1 MNVRI
6 SLLII
11 TVVLSL
17 YLASFARAAEP
28 MPYTGEALAKL
39 HEAQERYRAPKE
51 LTGDDDSKVR
61 GYIDRQRKVFA
72 AAGFDYERS
81 MKRIIN
87 DIQFDR
93 YVVNKTTIELNALA
107 RELLRLHVKS
117 GINPV
122 KYLGR
127 DFGQLLIDFRDLI
140 RSNMKKYGGC

>member
-1 MNVRI
+1 MSAKW

-11 TVVLSL
+11 TALLLLVVVSS
-17 YLASFARAAEP
+17 ASAGEP

-39 HEAQERYRAPKE
+39 HEAQERYRGAKE
-51 LTGDDDSKVR
+51 QPGDDDSKVK

-93 YVVNKTTIELNALA
+93 YVVNKATIELNALA
-107 RELLRLHVKS
+107 RELLRLHVKT
-117 GINPV
+117 GIHPA